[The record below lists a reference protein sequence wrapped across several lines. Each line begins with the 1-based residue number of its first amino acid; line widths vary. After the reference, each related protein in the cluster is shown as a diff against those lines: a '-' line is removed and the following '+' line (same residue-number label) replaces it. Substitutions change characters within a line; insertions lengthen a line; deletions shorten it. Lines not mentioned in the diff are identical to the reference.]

1 MSSLG
6 HTLLSFF
13 GLTLAVNKLTM
24 DSEFKT
30 IHLSVTKFMVA
41 NVVFWSYYVVLL
53 KSDFNINKPVSK
65 ASLFKV

>member
-6 HTLLSFF
+6 HTLLSFL
-13 GLTLAVNKLTM
+13 GLTLAVNKLTIE
-24 DSEFKT
+24 SKFKT

-41 NVVFWSYYVVLL
+41 NVVFWSHYVVLL
-53 KSDFNINKPVSK
+53 KSDFNINKSPLK